1 MSENQVVVTQP
12 KTVSDIMHSPAMSKK
27 LNEVWMNPRIA
38 NSFMSSVISV
48 ANGNPMLRKA
58 DPMSI
63 IGAAMVAATLQ
74 LQVVPTLG
82 QAYIIPYGNKA
93 QIQIGYLGLLQLC
106 MRSGQFKHIIA
117 VPVHDGEMVS
127 GDEFNENWAF
137 DKSKKKNDTVV
148 GYYARFELINGFSKA
163 AYWGVD
169 QVKSHATKFS
179 QAFRKGQNS
188 PWKSDFDAMACKT
201 VLKSILKYAPK
212 SVEMQSAIT
221 FDQSVVKANTDNVEE
236 LDLDMFTPEYVDN
249 DPQPIDATSEEV
261 DPAADLFGKEDEKA
275 DEKKKSEK
283 K

>member
-27 LNEVWMNPRIA
+27 LNEVWMNPRVA

-82 QAYIIPYGNKA
+82 QAYIIPYGNQA

-117 VPVHDGEMVS
+117 VPVHEGELVS
-127 GDEFNENWAF
+127 GDEFNENWTF
-137 DKSKKKNDTVV
+137 DKSKKKSNAVV
-148 GYYARFELINGFSKA
+148 GYYARFDLVNGFSKA
-163 AYWGVD
+163 AYWDVA
-169 QVKSHATKFS
+169 QVKNHATKFS
-179 QAFRKGQNS
+179 QAFRKGQSS
-188 PWKSDFDAMACKT
+188 PWTSDFDAMACKS

-212 SVEMQSAIT
+212 SVEVQSAIT
-221 FDQSVVKANTDNVEE
+221 FDQSVVKANTDNIED
-236 LDLDMFTPEYVDN
+236 LDIDMFTPEYVDN
-249 DPQPIDATSEEV
+249 EPQPVEATEEEV
-261 DPAADLFGKEDEKA
+261 NPAKDLFNEK
-275 DEKKKSEK
+275 DGQPSEKKKSEK